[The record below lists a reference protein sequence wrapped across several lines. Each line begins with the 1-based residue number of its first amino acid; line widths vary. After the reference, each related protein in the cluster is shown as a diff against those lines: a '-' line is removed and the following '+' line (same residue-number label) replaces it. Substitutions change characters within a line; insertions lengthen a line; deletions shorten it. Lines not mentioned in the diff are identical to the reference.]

1 MSAFLGPIHFW
12 LYNKIKIQNKIVEE
26 ILDLSEEKGLNLR
39 KDLYSEF
46 GDGELKELDQVID
59 TSNIHGW
66 LQDQIIKVENKL
78 AISVTQIINK
88 DSDSIKTLKDI
99 FYNNGVKASA
109 LNENSSV
116 EEAFKSIND
125 TLLDGMPCDHALGVI
140 SQDENEAVWKRYEC
154 VHGRFWEAAKGDIA
168 VYYSLRDE
176 FIKGLVEK
184 ANLNYEKIDETTSKI
199 FRR

>member
-12 LYNKIKIQNKIVEE
+12 LYNKIKIQNNIVEE
-26 ILDLSEEKGLNLR
+26 ILDFSEEKGLNLR

-46 GDGELKELDQVID
+46 GDGDLKELDQVID

-88 DSDSIKTLKDI
+88 NSDSIKTLKDI

-154 VHGRFWEAAKGDIA
+154 VHSRFWEAAKGDIA

>member
-12 LYNKIKIQNKIVEE
+12 LYNKIKIQNNIVEE

-46 GDGELKELDQVID
+46 GDGDLKELDQVID

-88 DSDSIKTLKDI
+88 DSDSIKILKDI

-184 ANLNYEKIDETTSKI
+184 ANLNYEKIDETTSEI
-199 FRR
+199 SRR

>member
-12 LYNKIKIQNKIVEE
+12 LYNKIKIQNNIVEE
-26 ILDLSEEKGLNLR
+26 ILDFSEEKGLNLR

-46 GDGELKELDQVID
+46 GDGDLKELDQVID

-88 DSDSIKTLKDI
+88 NSDSIKTLKDI

-154 VHGRFWEAAKGDIA
+154 VHSRFWEATKGDIA

-199 FRR
+199 SRR

>member
-12 LYNKIKIQNKIVEE
+12 LYNKIKIQNNIVEE

-46 GDGELKELDQVID
+46 GDGDLKELDQVID

-88 DSDSIKTLKDI
+88 DSDSIKILKDI

-154 VHGRFWEAAKGDIA
+154 VHGRFWETAKGDIA

-199 FRR
+199 SRR